1 MICKFCGN
9 EIDNNSDF
17 CFICGQKVEPQQ
29 PAAVA
34 EPVANV
40 YSQPAEPVAPAVP
53 EAVQAA
59 APVYA
64 APAAPEAAAPVYA
77 APAAPAAAPVYA
89 APAAPAS
96 APAAPVK
103 SKKELKKEKKLAKK
117 AAAAACPVSKAQKF
131 FSFLFALVGLILY
144 SKAKKNNETEKA
156 VIILNSLMTGLCFKM
171 GIVIIV
177 MIKKFMFS

>member
-29 PAAVA
+29 PAYAA
-34 EPVANV
+34 EPAANV
-40 YSQPAEPVAPAVP
+40 YSQPEAAPVAAPAEPVA
-53 EAVQAA
+53 AVQAS

-64 APAAPEAAAPVYA
+64 APDAPVAPVA
-77 APAAPAAAPVYA
+77 APAAPVAEPVA
-89 APAAPAS
+89 APAAEP
-96 APAAPVK
+96 K

-131 FSFLFALVGLILY
+131 FSFIFALVGLILY

-156 VIILNSLMTGLCFKM
+156 VIILNTMMTGLCVKM

-177 MIKKFMFS
+177 MIKKFML